1 MTASL
6 VSRRVL
12 LLVLALAA
20 LTGCGKSGDSRLAGL
35 STYEAADGTFLIRY
49 RKPPWRF
56 LADDD
61 TGAYFEVLR
70 EGAKFTDLDAGLL
83 PVTRKYFLRAR
94 VVTAPPDTCITDRL
108 AEKPEGQPVLE
119 GPDLF
124 LTTAGNEGK
133 TATYRYF
140 EDAEMYVS
148 RYVRIAC
155 LEHPA
160 GSLELYFD
168 SIPDPRERE
177 IDEMI
182 MDVEIV
188 SP

>member
-1 MTASL
+1 MT
-6 VSRRVL
+6 VSSAGLRL
-12 LLVLALAA
+12 LPLLVVLAA
-20 LTGCGKSGDSRLAGL
+20 LLGCGKSGDSRLAGL
-35 STYEAADGTFLIRY
+35 STYEAADWTFLIRY

-61 TGAYFEVLR
+61 TGADFEVLR

-83 PVTRKYFLRAR
+83 PITRKYFLRAR
-94 VVTAPPDTCITDRL
+94 VVDVPPDICITDRL
-108 AEKPEGQPVLE
+108 AEKPEEEPVLE
-119 GPDLF
+119 GPELF

-133 TATYRYF
+133 TASYRYF
-140 EDAEMYVS
+140 QDEEKYVS

-168 SIPDPRERE
+168 TIPDPRERE